1 MSLLDDIPH
10 MTLTTSTR
18 QAFSG
23 LFRTSLASA
32 ILLAL
37 AAPAASLAAETPADP
52 PANEAAAKDAKD
64 LDRVKVVG
72 DRYLPDYAARRTRG
86 ATKTDTPLLD
96 VPQAVTVVTDKLVV
110 DQGITS
116 MGDAFRYMPGV
127 GTAQGEGNRDTPVLR
142 GNSTTADFFVDG
154 IRDDMQYFRDVY
166 NLERIE
172 ALKGAN
178 AMIFG
183 RGGSGGVINRV
194 TRQADGMEHRSGSLQ
209 LGSNQRR
216 RATVDY
222 GTGIGG
228 DAGFRINAMYENSD
242 SFRDGV
248 TVTRYGA
255 NPTFGIDFGNSTHLN
270 LSYERFHDTRT
281 ADRGIPSFQGKPVDT
296 DPSTF
301 FGNPDLSVTE
311 ATVDAFDTTLD
322 HAFSDNISLRNHL
335 RWADYDKM
343 YQNVFPSSV
352 NAIGNL
358 VTLAAYS
365 NATQRRNLFNQTDLV
380 WKLATGSIQ
389 HTVLGGIELGRQVS
403 DNFRQTGYFAPG
415 SNVVPISNPTVSV
428 PVEFRQSA
436 TDADNHGI
444 AKVAAIYLQD
454 QIEFSPHWQAII
466 GLRHDDF
473 RVDLR
478 NNRTGEV
485 LHSYDG
491 MLSPRAGLVY
501 KPLDNVSFYAS
512 YSKAFQPRAGDQLA
526 SLSASNASL
535 KPESSVNREIG
546 AKWDIT
552 PDLQASAAVYRLER
566 GNVAVVDPADVTKM
580 ILVDGQYVRGV
591 ELGLAGRVTDAWQL
605 MGGYA
610 YQAGEIT
617 ATQSATALKGNRL
630 AQLPKHSA
638 SLWNRYDINQ
648 TVGVGLGIVY
658 RGSIYANVDN
668 KVALPAFTR
677 FDAAVYWTLNPML
690 QLQLNVENLA
700 NKQYFASAHSNN
712 NISPGA
718 LRSAWVS
725 LNYHF

>member
-1 MSLLDDIPH
+1 
-10 MTLTTSTR
+10 MTQTARTGEVTPR
-18 QAFSG
+18 H
-23 LFRTSLASA
+23 FRALASA

-37 AAPAASLAAETPADP
+37 AAPVASIAAELPADP
-52 PANEAAAKDAKD
+52 ASSEAAESEPTD

-96 VPQAVTVVTDKLVV
+96 VPQAVTVVTDKLVA

-116 MGDAFRYMPGV
+116 MGEAFRYMPGV
-127 GTAQGEGNRDTPVLR
+127 GTSQGEGNRDTPVLR

-154 IRDDMQYFRDVY
+154 IRDDVQYFRDVY
-166 NLERIE
+166 NLDRVE

-194 TRQADGMEHRSGSLQ
+194 TRQADGMDHRSGSVQ

-222 GTGIGG
+222 GTALGT
-228 DAGFRINAMYENSD
+228 DAGFRINAMHENSG

-248 TVTRYGA
+248 NVERHGA
-255 NPTFGIDFGNSTHLN
+255 NPAFGIDFGDNTRLH
-270 LSYERFHDTRT
+270 LSYERFHDARN
-281 ADRGIPSFQGKPVDT
+281 ADRGIPSYQGKPVDT

-301 FGNPDLSVTE
+301 FGNPELSVTA
-311 ATVDAFDTTLD
+311 ATVDAFDATLE
-322 HAFSDNISLRNHL
+322 HAFSDTLSVRNHL
-335 RWADYDKM
+335 RWADHDKM

-352 NAIGNL
+352 DATGTL

-365 NATQRRNLFNQTDLV
+365 NATQRKNLFNQTDLL
-380 WKLATGSIQ
+380 WKLTTGSIQ
-389 HTVLGGIELGRQVS
+389 HTVLAGTELGRQVT

-415 SNVVPISNPTVSV
+415 NNVVPVASPNVDV

-436 TDADNHGI
+436 TDADNHGL
-444 AKVAAIYLQD
+444 AMVVAIYLQD
-454 QIEFSPHWQAII
+454 QIDFSPHWQAII

-473 RVDLR
+473 SVDLR
-478 NNRTGEV
+478 NNRTGE
-485 LHSYDG
+485 LLRSEDS

-501 KPLDNVSFYAS
+501 KPRDNVSIYAS
-512 YSKAFQPRAGDQLA
+512 YSMAFQPRAGDQLA
-526 SLSASNASL
+526 SLKADNASL

-546 AKWDIT
+546 AKWDIK
-552 PDLQASAAVYRLER
+552 PGLQASMAVYRLDR
-566 GNVAVVDPADVTKM
+566 GNVAIVDPADVTRM
-580 ILVDGQYVRGV
+580 VLTDGQYVRGV

-610 YQAGEIT
+610 CQTGEIT

-630 AQLPKHSA
+630 AQLPRHSA
-638 SLWNRYDINQ
+638 SLWNRYDINPAI
-648 TVGVGLGIVY
+648 GLGLGIVY

-677 FDAAVYWTLNPML
+677 FDAAIYWTLNPML
-690 QLQLNVENLA
+690 QLQLNIENLA
-700 NKQYFASAHSNN
+700 NKQYFASAHSNS

-718 LRSAWVS
+718 PRSAWVS
-725 LNYHF
+725 LNYHY

>member
-1 MSLLDDIPH
+1 
-10 MTLTTSTR
+10 MTLTTNIK

-23 LFRTSLASA
+23 PFRTSLTTA

-37 AAPAASLAAETPADP
+37 TAPVAVFAEEIPADP
-52 PANEAAAKDAKD
+52 QSSEAATKDPKN
-64 LDRVKVVG
+64 LETVKVVG

-86 ATKTDTPLLD
+86 ATRTDTPLLD
-96 VPQAVTVVTDKLVV
+96 VPQAVTVVTDKLVA

-154 IRDDMQYFRDVY
+154 IRDDVQYFRDVY
-166 NLERIE
+166 NLERVE

-194 TRQADGMEHRSGSLQ
+194 TRQADGMDHRSGSLQ
-209 LGSNQRR
+209 FGSHQRR
-216 RATVDY
+216 RGTIDY
-222 GTGIGG
+222 GTAIGN
-228 DAGFRINAMYENSD
+228 DAGFRINAVYENSD
-242 SFRDGV
+242 SFRDDV
-248 TVTRYGA
+248 NVTRYGA
-255 NPTFGIDFGNSTHLN
+255 NPTFGIDIGNNTRLQ
-270 LSYERFHDTRT
+270 LSYEHFHDARN
-281 ADRGIPSFQGKPVDT
+281 ADRGIPSFLGKPVIT

-301 FGNPDLSVTE
+301 FGNPALSVTE
-311 ATVDAFDTTLD
+311 ATVDAFDLTLG
-322 HAFSDNISLRNHL
+322 HAFSETVSVRNHL

-343 YQNVFPSSV
+343 YQNVFPGAVDST
-352 NAIGNL
+352 GTF
-358 VTLAAYS
+358 VTLSAYN

-389 HTVLGGIELGRQVS
+389 HTVLTGVELGRQVT
-403 DNFRQTGYFAPG
+403 DNFRMTGYFAPG
-415 SNVVPISNPTVSV
+415 ANVVPVAHPTVNV

-436 TDADNHGI
+436 TDATNHGV
-444 AKVAAIYLQD
+444 ANVAAIYLQD
-454 QIEFSPHWQAII
+454 QIDFSPHWQAII

-478 NNRTGEV
+478 NNRTGEN
-485 LHSYDG
+485 LRSDDG

-526 SLSASNASL
+526 SLSASNTSL

-546 AKWDIT
+546 AKWDIK
-552 PDLQASAAVYRLER
+552 PDLQASAALYRLER
-566 GNVAVVDPADVTKM
+566 GNVAVVDPADVTKL

-610 YQAGEIT
+610 YQVGEIT
-617 ATQSATALKGNRL
+617 ATQSATALKGNSL
-630 AQLPKHSA
+630 SQLPRHSA

-648 TVGVGLGIVY
+648 TIGVGLGIVY

-677 FDAAVYWTLNPML
+677 IDAAVYWSLNPML
-690 QLQLNVENLA
+690 QLQLNVENLS
-700 NKQYFASAHSNN
+700 NRRYFASANSNN

-718 LRSAWVS
+718 PRSAWVS

>member
-1 MSLLDDIPH
+1 
-10 MTLTTSTR
+10 MTLTTSTKR
-18 QAFSG
+18 AFSG
-23 LFRTSLASA
+23 HFRTSLASA

-37 AAPAASLAAETPADP
+37 AAPAASFAAETPATLPSSETAVDDP
-52 PANEAAAKDAKD
+52 KD

-72 DRYLPDYAARRTRG
+72 DRYLPDYAARRTRD

-96 VPQAVTVVTDKLVV
+96 VPQAVTVVTDKLVS

-154 IRDDMQYFRDVY
+154 IRDDVQYFRDVY

-194 TRQADGMEHRSGSLQ
+194 TRQADGMDHRSGSVQ
-209 LGSNQRR
+209 FGEDQRR
-216 RATVDY
+216 RGTVDY
-222 GTGIGG
+222 GTGIGS
-228 DAGFRINAMYENSD
+228 DAGLRINAIYENSG
-242 SFRDGV
+242 SFRNGV
-248 TVTRYGA
+248 NVTRYGA
-255 NPTFGIDFGNSTHLN
+255 NPTLGIDFGGSTHLN

-281 ADRGIPSFQGKPVDT
+281 ADRGIPSFQGKPVDA

-301 FGNPDLSVTE
+301 FGNPALSVTE
-311 ATVDAFDTTLD
+311 ATVDAFDATLE
-322 HAFSDNISLRNHL
+322 HAFSDDVSLRNHL

-343 YQNVFPSSV
+343 YQNVFPGSV
-352 NAIGNL
+352 DATGNL

-365 NATQRRNLFNQTDLV
+365 NATQRRNLFNQTDVV
-380 WKLATGSIQ
+380 WKTATGGIQ
-389 HTVLGGIELGRQVS
+389 HTVMAGAEVGRQVT
-403 DNFRQTGYFAPG
+403 DNFRRTGYFAPG
-415 SNVVPISNPTVSV
+415 SNVVPVANPTVNV

-444 AKVAAIYLQD
+444 ARVAAIYLQD

-485 LHSYDG
+485 FSSEDG

-501 KPLDNVSFYAS
+501 KPLDNVSFYVS

-526 SLSASNASL
+526 SLNTSNASL
-535 KPESSVNREIG
+535 EPESSVNREIG
-546 AKWDIT
+546 AKWDIK
-552 PDLQASAAVYRLER
+552 PDLQASVAVYRLDR
-566 GNVAVVDPADVTKM
+566 GNVAVVDPTDVTKM
-580 ILVDGQYVRGV
+580 TLVDGQYVRGV
-591 ELGLAGRVTDAWQL
+591 ELGLAGRITDAWQM

-617 ATQSATALKGNRL
+617 ATQSATAIKGNRL

-648 TVGVGLGIVY
+648 TIGVGLGIVY
-658 RGSIYANVDN
+658 RGTIYANVDN

-700 NKQYFASAHSNN
+700 NKRYFASAHSNN
-712 NISPGA
+712 NISPGMP
-718 LRSAWVS
+718 RSAWISV
-725 LNYHF
+725 NYRF

>member
-1 MSLLDDIPH
+1 
-10 MTLTTSTR
+10 MTLTTNIK

-23 LFRTSLASA
+23 PFRTSLTTA

-37 AAPAASLAAETPADP
+37 SVPVAVCAEEIPTDTRSS
-52 PANEAAAKDAKD
+52 EAATNDPKD

-72 DRYLPDYAARRTRG
+72 DRYLPDYTARRTRG

-96 VPQAVTVVTDKLVV
+96 VPQAVTVVTDKLVA

-116 MGDAFRYMPGV
+116 MGEAFRYMPGV
-127 GTAQGEGNRDTPVLR
+127 GTSQGEGNRDTPVLR

-154 IRDDMQYFRDVY
+154 IRDDVQYFRDVY
-166 NLERIE
+166 NLERVE

-194 TRQADGMEHRSGSLQ
+194 TRQADGMDHRSGSLQ
-209 LGSNQRR
+209 LGSHQRR
-216 RATVDY
+216 RGTIDY
-222 GTGIGG
+222 GTAIGN
-228 DAGFRINAMYENSD
+228 DAGFRINAVYENSD
-242 SFRDGV
+242 SFRDDV
-248 TVTRYGA
+248 NVTRYGA
-255 NPTFGIDFGNSTHLN
+255 NPTFGIDIGNNTRLQ
-270 LSYERFHDTRT
+270 LSYEHFHDARN
-281 ADRGIPSFQGKPVDT
+281 ADRGIPSFLGKPVDT
-296 DPSTF
+296 VPSTF
-301 FGNPDLSVTE
+301 FGNPDLSVTA
-311 ATVDAFDTTLD
+311 ATVDAFDATLE
-322 HAFSDNISLRNHL
+322 HAFSDSVNVRNHL

-343 YQNVFPSSV
+343 YQNVFPKSV
-352 NAIGNL
+352 DSTGTK
-358 VTLAAYS
+358 VTLAAYG

-380 WKLATGSIQ
+380 WKPAGNRIQ
-389 HTVLGGIELGRQVS
+389 HTVLLGMELGRQVT

-415 SNVVPISNPTVSV
+415 TDVVRLVRPNLNV
-428 PVEFRQSA
+428 PVRFRQSA
-436 TDADNHGI
+436 TDADNHGV
-444 AKVAAIYLQD
+444 ATVAAIYLQD
-454 QIEFSPHWQAII
+454 QIEFSPQWQAII

-478 NNRTGEV
+478 NNRTGEN
-485 LHSYDG
+485 LRSDDG

-501 KPLDNVSFYAS
+501 KPIDSVSFYAS
-512 YSKAFQPRAGDQLA
+512 YSKAFQPRAGDQLS
-526 SLSASNASL
+526 SLKADNASL
-535 KPESSVNREIG
+535 KPESFLNREVG
-546 AKWDIT
+546 AKWDIR
-552 PDLQASAAVYRLER
+552 PDLQASLALYRLDR
-566 GNVAVVDPADVTKM
+566 SNVAIVDPADVTRM
-580 ILVDGQYVRGV
+580 LLVDGQYVRGV

-617 ATQSATALKGNRL
+617 ATQSATALKGNSL
-630 AQLPKHSA
+630 AQLPRHSA

-648 TVGVGLGIVY
+648 AIGVGLGIVY

-668 KVALPAFTR
+668 QVALPAFTR
-677 FDAAVYWTLNPML
+677 FDAALYWTLNPML

-700 NKQYFASAHSNN
+700 NKRYFASAHSNS

-718 LRSAWVS
+718 PRSAWVS